1 MHRADA
7 SLGRQCQYLPATCRS
22 HRHVDGDMLE
32 IDGIHMN
39 PLVGETGLTVAIALR
54 RKILDFGMAPRSNE
68 LPKTGF
74 AVEIDGRIKAE
85 FNTREGAENGAIE
98 LKRRFPALR
107 IRLYDAETQSRHDVQ
122 A

>member
-1 MHRADA
+1 MA
-7 SLGRQCQYLPATCRS
+7 S
-22 HRHVDGDMLE
+22 
-32 IDGIHMN
+32 MN
-39 PLVGETGLTVAIALR
+39 PLVGKARLTVAIALQ

>member
-1 MHRADA
+1 
-7 SLGRQCQYLPATCRS
+7 
-22 HRHVDGDMLE
+22 
-32 IDGIHMN
+32 MN
-39 PLVGETGLTVAIALR
+39 PLVDETRLTVAIALQ

-85 FNTREGAENGAIE
+85 FNTREGAENGAVE

-107 IRLYDAETQSRHDVQ
+107 IASMTQRRNRGTTSRPEER
-122 A
+122 

>member
-1 MHRADA
+1 
-7 SLGRQCQYLPATCRS
+7 
-22 HRHVDGDMLE
+22 
-32 IDGIHMN
+32 MN
-39 PLVGETGLTVAIALR
+39 PLVGETRLTVAIVLQ
-54 RKILDFGMAPRSNE
+54 RKILDFGMSPRSNE

>member
-1 MHRADA
+1 VLAFA
-7 SLGRQCQYLPATCRS
+7 SDLSVGPARQC
-22 HRHVDGDMLE
+22 DMLE

-39 PLVGETGLTVAIALR
+39 PLVGETRLTGAIAPQ
-54 RKILDFGMAPRSNE
+54 RKILGFGMAPRSNE

-107 IRLYDAETQSRHDVQ
+107 IRLYDAETQWRHDVQ

>member
-1 MHRADA
+1 MA
-7 SLGRQCQYLPATCRS
+7 S
-22 HRHVDGDMLE
+22 
-32 IDGIHMN
+32 MN
-39 PLVGETGLTVAIALR
+39 PRVDETRLTVAITLQ
-54 RKILDFGMAPRSNE
+54 RKIPDCGMAHRSNE

-98 LKRRFPALR
+98 LKRRFPALQ

>member
-1 MHRADA
+1 LHYNAK
-7 SLGRQCQYLPATCRS
+7 S
-22 HRHVDGDMLE
+22 
-32 IDGIHMN
+32 
-39 PLVGETGLTVAIALR
+39 
-54 RKILDFGMAPRSNE
+54 LDFGMAPRSNE

-74 AVEIDGRIKAE
+74 AVEIDGRTNAE

>member
-1 MHRADA
+1 MLLLTG
-7 SLGRQCQYLPATCRS
+7 SVSICQRPVWS
-22 HRHVDGDMLE
+22 DRHVDGDMLE
-32 IDGIHMN
+32 IDGIHESSCRRNQTHSSHCTTTRN
-39 PLVGETGLTVAIALR
+39 P
-54 RKILDFGMAPRSNE
+54 DFGMAPRSNE
-68 LPKTGF
+68 CPKTGF

-85 FNTREGAENGAIE
+85 FNTREDAENGAIE

>member
-1 MHRADA
+1 MA
-7 SLGRQCQYLPATCRS
+7 S
-22 HRHVDGDMLE
+22 
-32 IDGIHMN
+32 MN
-39 PLVGETGLTVAIALR
+39 PLVSETRLTVAIALR

>member
-7 SLGRQCQYLPATCRS
+7 FLGQQCQHLLAICRS
-22 HRHVDGDMLE
+22 DLHVNGDMLE
-32 IDGIHMN
+32 IDSIHESF
-39 PLVGETGLTVAIALR
+39 VVETRLTVAIALQ

-85 FNTREGAENGAIE
+85 SNTREGAENGAIE

-107 IRLYDAETQSRHDVQ
+107 IRLYDAKTQLRHDVQ

>member
-1 MHRADA
+1 LHYNA
-7 SLGRQCQYLPATCRS
+7 
-22 HRHVDGDMLE
+22 
-32 IDGIHMN
+32 
-39 PLVGETGLTVAIALR
+39 
-54 RKILDFGMAPRSNE
+54 KILDFRMAPRLND

-107 IRLYDAETQSRHDVQ
+107 IRLYDAETRSRHDVQ

>member
-1 MHRADA
+1 
-7 SLGRQCQYLPATCRS
+7 
-22 HRHVDGDMLE
+22 
-32 IDGIHMN
+32 MN
-39 PLVGETGLTVAIALR
+39 PLAGETRLTVAIAIQ
-54 RKILDFGMAPRSNE
+54 RKILDFRMAPRSNE
-68 LPKTGF
+68 LPRTGF

-85 FNTREGAENGAIE
+85 FNTGEDAENGAIE

>member
-7 SLGRQCQYLPATCRS
+7 SLGRQCQYLRATCRS
-22 HRHVDGDMLE
+22 DRHVDGDMLE

-54 RKILDFGMAPRSNE
+54 PKILDFGMAPRSNE

-85 FNTREGAENGAIE
+85 FNTRGGCRERCHRVETP
-98 LKRRFPALR
+98 FPCAPNSPL
-107 IRLYDAETQSRHDVQ
+107 
-122 A
+122 

>member
-1 MHRADA
+1 MA
-7 SLGRQCQYLPATCRS
+7 S
-22 HRHVDGDMLE
+22 
-32 IDGIHMN
+32 MN
-39 PLVGETGLTVAIALR
+39 PLVGETRLTVAIAPQ
-54 RKILDFGMAPRSNE
+54 RKILDFGMAPPSNE

-74 AVEIDGRIKAE
+74 AVEIDGAE

>member
-7 SLGRQCQYLPATCRS
+7 SPGRQCQNLPTTCRS
-22 HRHVDGDMLE
+22 DRHVDGDMLE
-32 IDGIHMN
+32 IDGIHIN
-39 PLVGETGLTVAIALR
+39 PLVGETGLTVAIALQH
-54 RKILDFGMAPRSNE
+54 KILDLGMAPRSNE

-85 FNTREGAENGAIE
+85 FNTKEGAENGAVE

-107 IRLYDAETQSRHDVQ
+107 IRLYDAQTQYRREIS

>member
-1 MHRADA
+1 
-7 SLGRQCQYLPATCRS
+7 
-22 HRHVDGDMLE
+22 
-32 IDGIHMN
+32 
-39 PLVGETGLTVAIALR
+39 
-54 RKILDFGMAPRSNE
+54 MAPRSSQ

-107 IRLYDAETQSRHDVQ
+107 IRLYDEDAIAPRRPGQSGVKGRHLPTFQSTLVCCISIDALRADRRFADLVISDVRAQ
-122 A
+122 TDM

>member
-1 MHRADA
+1 
-7 SLGRQCQYLPATCRS
+7 
-22 HRHVDGDMLE
+22 
-32 IDGIHMN
+32 MN
-39 PLVGETGLTVAIALR
+39 PLVGETRLTVAIAIQ

-85 FNTREGAENGAIE
+85 FNTREGAENGAVE

-107 IRLYDAETQSRHDVQ
+107 IASMTQRRNRGTTSRPEER
-122 A
+122 